1 MAEAA
6 KSESHADKRILRPF
20 LQDIQSFLI
29 KNQMNFVYDASEV
42 HMQEILTLSNVSFKP
57 DFIEKLLEISS
68 FAIQFFKL
76 EQKNKE
82 SQMDLGDQ
90 WEV

>member
-1 MAEAA
+1 
-6 KSESHADKRILRPF
+6 
-20 LQDIQSFLI
+20 
-29 KNQMNFVYDASEV
+29 
-42 HMQEILTLSNVSFKP
+42 MQEILTLSNISFKP
-57 DFIEKLLEISS
+57 DFIEKFLEIST

-76 EQKNKE
+76 EQKNKD

>member
-1 MAEAA
+1 
-6 KSESHADKRILRPF
+6 
-20 LQDIQSFLI
+20 
-29 KNQMNFVYDASEV
+29 MNFVYDASEV
-42 HMQEILTLSNVSFKP
+42 HMQEILTLSNTSFKP

>member
-1 MAEAA
+1 
-6 KSESHADKRILRPF
+6 
-20 LQDIQSFLI
+20 
-29 KNQMNFVYDASEV
+29 MNFVYDASEV
-42 HMQEILTLSNVSFKP
+42 HMQEILTLSNNTSFKP

-68 FAIQFFKL
+68 FVIQFFKL

>member
-1 MAEAA
+1 
-6 KSESHADKRILRPF
+6 
-20 LQDIQSFLI
+20 
-29 KNQMNFVYDASEV
+29 
-42 HMQEILTLSNVSFKP
+42 MQEILTLSNISFKP
-57 DFIEKLLEISS
+57 DFIEKLLEIST